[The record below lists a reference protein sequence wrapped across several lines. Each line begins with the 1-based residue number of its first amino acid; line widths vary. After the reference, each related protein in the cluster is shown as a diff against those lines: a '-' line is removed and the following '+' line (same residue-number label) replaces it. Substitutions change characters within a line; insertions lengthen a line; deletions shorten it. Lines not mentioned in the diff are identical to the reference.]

1 VSVSALFEQGDI
13 IEVDFD
19 PTKGH
24 EPARRR
30 PALVASVG
38 YFNNVLSS
46 LTVVC
51 PITST
56 ASRHPLHIEIA
67 PGNPAIGSICIE
79 QLRAVDLSRR
89 NCSATKGKLDEDTMA
104 TVLEVIGGV
113 FGI

>member
-1 VSVSALFEQGDI
+1 MSPLLEQGDV

-30 PALVASVG
+30 PALVVSVG

-51 PITST
+51 PITTT
-56 ASRHPLHIEIA
+56 ANKHPLHIEIP
-67 PGNPAIGSICIE
+67 PGNPVEGFVCIE
-79 QLRAVDLSRR
+79 QLRSLDISKR
-89 NCSATKGKLDEDTMA
+89 NCLKHDGALDKTTMS
-104 TVLEVIGGV
+104 TILEAIGGI

>member
-1 VSVSALFEQGDI
+1 MSPLLEQGDV

-30 PALVASVG
+30 PALVVSVG
-38 YFNNVLSS
+38 FFNNVLSS

-51 PITST
+51 PITT
-56 ASRHPLHIEIA
+56 AANKHPLHIEI
-67 PGNPAIGSICIE
+67 PPENPTEGFLCIE
-79 QLRAVDLSRR
+79 QLRSIDISKR
-89 NCSATKGKLDEDTMA
+89 NCTKLDGTLDENTMS
-104 TVLEVIGGV
+104 TVLEAIGGI

>member
-1 VSVSALFEQGDI
+1 VSALFEQGDI

-24 EPARRR
+24 EPAKRR
-30 PALVASVG
+30 PALIVSVG

-56 ASRHPLHIEIA
+56 ISRHPLHIEIA
-67 PGNPAIGSICIE
+67 PGNPASGSICIE
-79 QLRAVDLSRR
+79 QVRAIDLSRR
-89 NCSATKGKLDEDTMA
+89 NCSDAKGKLDTETMA
-104 TVLEVIGGV
+104 RVLEAIGAV